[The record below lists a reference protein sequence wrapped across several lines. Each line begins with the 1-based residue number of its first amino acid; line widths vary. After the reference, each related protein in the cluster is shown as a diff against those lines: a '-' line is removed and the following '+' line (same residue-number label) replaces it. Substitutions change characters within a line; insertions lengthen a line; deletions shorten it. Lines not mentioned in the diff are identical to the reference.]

1 MFVLAFNN
9 TTVDVA
15 NNAINN
21 TNNGVVRYSHQKYFL
36 PRLNITDYNVFTMAE
51 IFMINLLNIKSKNMI
66 KLGKMQQDK

>member
-21 TNNGVVRYSHQKYFL
+21 TNNGVVRYSHKKYFL

>member
-21 TNNGVVRYSHQKYFL
+21 TNNGVGRYSHKKYFL